1 MPVGRRYKLLDWAL
15 ENDSIII
22 EDDYDSELRYF
33 GKPVPAMQGLDKYNR
48 VVYLGSFSSTLF
60 PAVKIS
66 YMVLPEEMAEI
77 FRGIKNRYT
86 QTCSKS
92 EQLTLALFMEDGY
105 YYTGIKKLRSLY
117 AQKLQAALQ
126 AFARY
131 APDMVEPVDTQSGIS
146 LTVKVHSKKKASQ
159 LCSEAKSIGLQMVPL
174 SEVTDQSTSALIF
187 YYNQVPLEQIDKL
200 IGELSEL
207 WSS

>member
-1 MPVGRRYKLLDWAL
+1 M

-86 QTCSKS
+86 QTCSK
-92 EQLTLALFMEDGY
+92 
-105 YYTGIKKLRSLY
+105 
-117 AQKLQAALQ
+117 
-126 AFARY
+126 
-131 APDMVEPVDTQSGIS
+131 
-146 LTVKVHSKKKASQ
+146 
-159 LCSEAKSIGLQMVPL
+159 
-174 SEVTDQSTSALIF
+174 
-187 YYNQVPLEQIDKL
+187 
-200 IGELSEL
+200 
-207 WSS
+207 